1 MCRSTT
7 QSLQASADGN
17 AKLRP
22 EGPHIEYHM
31 VEAKGCGDRH
41 CRIVAECRK
50 KFPMPE
56 HEQWECFGPVATADQ
71 IKYTREEDTVSESMM
86 FREECDFCS
95 LMGQT
100 RNVIGAAP
108 IRWLILVMAPV
119 IFCRPLMISHSGRP
133 LRSKHSRSRY
143 SLCDGGCRESHL
155 Y

>member
-1 MCRSTT
+1 MTAIVVLW
-7 QSLQASADGN
+7 QN
-17 AKLRP
+17 A
-22 EGPHIEYHM
+22 
-31 VEAKGCGDRH
+31 A
-41 CRIVAECRK
+41 K

-143 SLCDGGCRESHL
+143 SLCDGGCRRKHAL
-155 Y
+155 LILFQRRLAAMDGRAT